1 MIPHQSE
8 ITAMRLEYDI
18 VVEAPD
24 RTRVLVVECKR
35 AKESSDT
42 DAVRWRRNLQV
53 HGLNVDS
60 EFFLLAFPTKLFL
73 WKADRPPNAS
83 PDFSAP
89 SKPVLKRYLGR
100 VADQPGGPL
109 PESLEIAL
117 SSWLND
123 LANGVREP
131 DLASEPEQMIVESG
145 VLDRIKGGR
154 VRTQVV
160 A

>member
-1 MIPHQSE
+1 
-8 ITAMRLEYDI
+8 MRLEYDI

-24 RTRVLVVECKR
+24 RTRVLIVECKR

-42 DAVRWRRNLQV
+42 DAVHWRRNLQA
-53 HGLNVDS
+53 HGLNPNS

-73 WKADRPPNAS
+73 WRADRPPNAS

-89 SKPVLKRYLGR
+89 AKPVLKRYLGR

-109 PESLEIAL
+109 PESLEIAF

-123 LANGVREP
+123 LASGVRQP
-131 DLASEPEQMIVESG
+131 DASSEPEQMVVQSG
-145 VLDRIKGGR
+145 LLERIKGGR

>member
-35 AKESSDT
+35 TKESSDVGAT
-42 DAVRWRRNLQV
+42 KWRRNLQV

-73 WKADRPPNAS
+73 WKAGTPAHAN

-89 SKPVLKRYLGR
+89 SMPVLKRYLGR
-100 VADQPGGPL
+100 VADQPRAPL
-109 PESLEIAL
+109 PESLEIAFSTWL
-117 SSWLND
+117 SD
-123 LANGVREP
+123 LANGVRKP
-131 DLASEPEQMIVESG
+131 DASSEPERMLVQSG
-145 VLDRIKGGR
+145 LLERIKGGR